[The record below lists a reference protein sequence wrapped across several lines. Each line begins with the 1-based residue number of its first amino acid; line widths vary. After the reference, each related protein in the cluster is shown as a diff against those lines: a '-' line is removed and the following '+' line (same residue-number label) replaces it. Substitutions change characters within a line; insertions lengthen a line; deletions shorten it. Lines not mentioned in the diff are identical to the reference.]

1 MHPPGR
7 TFQKTLVSAGVLLVA
22 LVAYWPATSALV
34 DYWLDP
40 NSGGSH
46 GLLIVILCGWLLWR
60 ASPKLADVPQRVSP
74 LGCGLLALSGVAWL
88 IFLKA
93 GIQDLQLLMLPAIL
107 FLSVYAAAGWRAAW
121 VLGFAIGFLGFALPA
136 WGTLGDPLQV
146 LTARAVGIIAPAIGL
161 PVRMSGFLAYLPNGT
176 FEVARGCSGI
186 NFFVVGLAIAAL
198 LGELEEG
205 SIRRRAMLLLM
216 AGVLAIVSNWI
227 RVLAIIALGYA
238 TDMRN
243 VLVTSGHLVFG
254 WVLFVILLVAWVWMV
269 TRGTPAVARKP
280 TPTSVSSSAAM
291 PQAPLQLWPLA
302 LAGVAL
308 SLGPGLDYISV
319 TNARAAHEPLDAPLG
334 RASWHGPQPV
344 AGGPWQP
351 VFMGRHVQ
359 WHVAY
364 SGAAGRDVEVV
375 GVGYDAQEQGRELVN
390 EGNSLLGND
399 ALTVLD
405 VSVVNVSENT
415 FSEATVADNQGRRS
429 VVWSVYDI
437 DGRRFV
443 VPLLSQLWYG
453 LRSLGGAPYSALF
466 AFRATCEPTCDAAR
480 QTLRLFVQ
488 DMSSEVFAVVVRER
502 PHTVGSKPI

>member
-7 TFQKTLVSAGVLLVA
+7 TFQKTVVSAGLLLVA
-22 LVAYWPATSALV
+22 LVVYWPATGALV
-34 DYWLDP
+34 EYWLDP
-40 NSGGSH
+40 ESGGSH
-46 GLLIVILCGWLLWR
+46 GLLVAVLCGWLLWR
-60 ASPKLADVPQRVSP
+60 AFPRLADVPLRGSLIGSV
-74 LGCGLLALSGVAWL
+74 LLVLCSLAWL

-107 FLSVYAAAGWRAAW
+107 LLAVFAALGWRATR

-136 WGTLGDPLQV
+136 WGTLGDPLQI
-146 LTARAVGIIAPAIGL
+146 LTAWAVGVIAPAIGL

-205 SIRRRAMLLLM
+205 SIARRAMLLAT
-216 AGVLAIVSNWI
+216 AGLLAIVSNWI
-227 RVLAIIALGYA
+227 RVLSIIALGYA

-243 VLVTSGHLVFG
+243 VLVTSGHLLFG
-254 WVLFVILLVAWVWMV
+254 WVLFVILLVAYVWIV
-269 TRGTPAVARKP
+269 TRRTPALERKP
-280 TPTSVSSSAAM
+280 TPTSVAATAPM
-291 PQAPLQLWPLA
+291 AQAPLALFPLV
-302 LAGVAL
+302 LAAVAL
-308 SLGPGLDYISV
+308 GMGPALDYISL
-319 TNARAAHEPLDAPLG
+319 TQGRSAHEPLDAPVG
-334 RASWHGPQPV
+334 RASWQGPQLI
-344 AGGPWQP
+344 AGGAWQP
-351 VFMGRHVQ
+351 VFIGRHVQ

-390 EGNSLLGND
+390 EGNSLLGAD
-399 ALTVLD
+399 ALTVIAVD
-405 VSVVNVSENT
+405 VVNVAGNT
-415 FSEATVADNQGRRS
+415 FTEAIVADHQGRRS

-443 VPLLSQLWYG
+443 IPLLSQLWYG

-466 AFRATCEPTCDAAR
+466 AFRAACEPNCDAAR
-480 QTLRLFVQ
+480 QTLGLFVE